1 MRNSAAFRLVS
12 HICLFLAVMALMPSI
27 TPESFLPY
35 FLIVGAALICYLAG
49 VQLNS
54 AVLRLL
60 VSLVPFAGLL
70 LIPEPIPAIA
80 AALPLIYAAIVLVS
94 GRFFG
99 EAWRYQKLF
108 KPLALFAAAF
118 TLIAALVRHSL
129 SYSAADPS
137 GIAGQLRGLDAF
149 FLLIFGFF
157 IFGFLSLC
165 AQRLGS
171 IRSAKWQFGIAGS
184 FVLAMLAGAAIG
196 VLLHLLAKP
205 VSSFFALLIYP
216 IGYFFSFLT
225 RLFGGT
231 LAGLK
236 PFEDDFNATPAPAT
250 PMPDGAPEQAPAP
263 AMPTEDPGFA
273 PLIKNFNYPAFIIA
287 LVAIAALVLLI
298 MLLLRARKDQGEIE
312 FDNSVFEDGQQPSKR
327 RFERRKRRRSV
338 NTNADR
344 VRDIYRSYLFF
355 LNQNGIMTGISSTS
369 GEISEKAGS
378 LLDKHDELL
387 RALYIKARYSE
398 NEITEED
405 AENAEQAYLDLLNG
419 QHDE

>member
-1 MRNSAAFRLVS
+1 
-12 HICLFLAVMALMPSI
+12 MALMPSI

-118 TLIAALVRHSL
+118 TLVAALVRHSS
-129 SYSAADPS
+129 SYSAADP

-171 IRSAKWQFGIAGS
+171 IRSAKWQLGITGS

-231 LAGLK
+231 FAGLK
-236 PFEDDFNATPAPAT
+236 PFEDDLNATPAPAT

-312 FDNSVFEDGQQPSKR
+312 FDNSMFEDGQQPSKR

-355 LNQNGIMTGISSTS
+355 LNQNGITTGISSTS

-387 RALYIKARYSE
+387 RSLYIKARYGSE
-398 NEITEED
+398 PISDETVLLAEE
-405 AENAEQAYLDLLNG
+405 AYKKLIDGTL
-419 QHDE
+419 EE

>member
-80 AALPLIYAAIVLVS
+80 TALPLIYAAIVLVS

-118 TLIAALVRHSL
+118 TLVAALVRHSS
-129 SYSAADPS
+129 SYSAADP

-171 IRSAKWQFGIAGS
+171 IRSAKWQLGITGS
-184 FVLAMLAGAAIG
+184 FVLAILAGAAIG

-231 LAGLK
+231 FSGLK
-236 PFEDDFNATPAPAT
+236 PFEDDLNATPAPAT

-312 FDNSVFEDGQQPSKR
+312 FDNSMFEDGQQPSKR

-355 LNQNGIMTGISSTS
+355 LNQNGITTGISSTS

-387 RALYIKARYSE
+387 RALYIKARYGSE
-398 NEITEED
+398 PISDETVLLAEE
-405 AENAEQAYLDLLNG
+405 AYKKLIDGNP
-419 QHDE
+419 EE

>member
-1 MRNSAAFRLVS
+1 MRNAAAFRLVS

-118 TLIAALVRHSL
+118 TLVAALVRHSS
-129 SYSAADPS
+129 SYSAADP

-171 IRSAKWQFGIAGS
+171 IRSAKWQLGITGS

-231 LAGLK
+231 FAGLK
-236 PFEDDFNATPAPAT
+236 PFEDDLNATPAPAT

-312 FDNSVFEDGQQPSKR
+312 FDNSMFEDGQQPSKR

-355 LNQNGIMTGISSTS
+355 LNQNGITTGISSTS

-387 RALYIKARYSE
+387 RSLYIKARYGSE
-398 NEITEED
+398 PISDETVLLAEE
-405 AENAEQAYLDLLNG
+405 AYKKLIDGTL
-419 QHDE
+419 EE